1 MIPVLYDFGA
11 LKIYSYGL
19 MLGIAFLL
27 GGSILGMELKRR
39 KLNPDIASTITI
51 LGVAFGISGAKVLF
65 LLEEWSAFL
74 RDPVGMTFSPGGLTW
89 YGGFAL
95 AMAAVFVYI
104 RRKKL
109 PFLRV
114 WDCLGVALILAYG
127 VGRIGCHLSG
137 DGDYGP
143 PTSLPWGT
151 IYAEG
156 TAKPSLMLEEYFARE
171 PEARTAW
178 HYDSLRVLPG
188 GVDRMG
194 HRYTRFDAVTP
205 LHPSP
210 VYELLLGVLGFGILL
225 LLRSRLT
232 TDGTLFMVYLLL
244 SALFRFLAEEVRL
257 NPRIFL
263 GLTEAQLFS
272 VALFVLGC
280 AGLLI
285 LTRRQRTARAPST

>member
-1 MIPVLYDFGA
+1 
-11 LKIYSYGL
+11 
-19 MLGIAFLL
+19 
-27 GGSILGMELKRR
+27 
-39 KLNPDIASTITI
+39 
-51 LGVAFGISGAKVLF
+51 
-65 LLEEWSAFL
+65 
-74 RDPVGMTFSPGGLTW
+74 
-89 YGGFAL
+89 
-95 AMAAVFVYI
+95 
-104 RRKKL
+104 
-109 PFLRV
+109 
-114 WDCLGVALILAYG
+114 
-127 VGRIGCHLSG
+127 
-137 DGDYGP
+137 
-143 PTSLPWGT
+143 
-151 IYAEG
+151 
-156 TAKPSLMLEEYFARE
+156 
-171 PEARTAW
+171 
-178 HYDSLRVLPG
+178 
-188 GVDRMG
+188 MG